1 MQNQVTIKSGAMHWI
16 GAASVAVNAT
26 TDDQFVTLNIKTT
39 SHRIDLM
46 LHIGVALEL
55 SGTLED
61 QVQDNLERIA
71 NDLTIIESVENA
83 NTETAALES
92 PRHNALRATILGD
105 WENANANGMDWE
117 WLWNDLQYTITGMSQ
132 AALFYDV
139 DAALHD
145 ELDFLISVAL
155 IRKHISAGSV

>member
-39 SHRIDLM
+39 AHNIELM
-46 LHIGVALEL
+46 LHIGVALEI

-83 NTETAALES
+83 TTETAALES

-105 WENANANGMDWE
+105 WENANSMDRK
-117 WLWNDLQYTITGMSQ
+117 WLWNDLQHTLNGMSQ
-132 AALFYDV
+132 VALFYHV
-139 DAALHD
+139 DAELNE
-145 ELDFLISVAL
+145 ELDFLISLAL
-155 IRKHISAGSV
+155 IRKHISDGSV